1 MKAFK
6 HNYYNWN
13 SIWPRPGS
21 ERNNVC
27 TVVPTRTRM
36 GPQRCTPMEILLV
49 TISRRMRGVRSL
61 PRLGVVRPPFWPPP
75 VMMKVVVVVRMIP
88 RVSHPSPH
96 NTTDN
101 HRINNSNWVLLAEVV
116 WMARRSMRLPI
127 PDRILK
133 SNY

>member
-1 MKAFK
+1 MKDFK

-21 ERNNVC
+21 ERNNVS
-27 TVVPTRTRM
+27 TVVPTRKRT

-61 PRLGVVRPPFWPPP
+61 HRLGVVRPPFWPPP
-75 VMMKVVVVVRMIP
+75 VMMKVVVVRRIP

-96 NTTDN
+96 NNTDDY
-101 HRINNSNWVLLAEVV
+101 RINNSNWAVIEVV
-116 WMARRSMRLPI
+116 WMTRRSLRLPTI